1 MSKISVVINTYN
13 AEEHLQKVLDAVKDF
28 DEVVV
33 CDMESGDNTVKIAE
47 KNGCKVVTFPKA
59 DHKSAEPARTFAI
72 QSATSEWVLVVDAD
86 EIVTPELREY
96 LYKRIGEPDCPQ
108 GLYIPRINLFM
119 QHEQHSSYPDYQLRF
134 FVREGTEWP
143 PYVHTFPTVKGRT
156 EYIPRRR
163 RELAFRH
170 LADDTI
176 ASLMAKTNSYTDN
189 EVYKRGERRE
199 ERGENE
205 RGARCEERLRERLR
219 VGASAG
225 MGERSSGMR
234 ETGCEKA
241 HNYGVWALFYRPFW
255 RAFRNYFLK
264 GGWRDGKRGVI
275 RAGMD
280 AVYQFVLVAK
290 AIEAKIKK

>member
-59 DHKSAEPARTFAI
+59 NHKSAEPARTFAI
-72 QSATSEWVLVVDAD
+72 QSATSEWGLVVDAD

-199 ERGENE
+199 ERGERKE
-205 RGARCEERLRERLR
+205 D
-219 VGASAG
+219 
-225 MGERSSGMR
+225 
-234 ETGCEKA
+234 TKA

>member
-59 DHKSAEPARTFAI
+59 NHKSAEPARTFAI

-96 LYKRIGEPDCPQ
+96 LYKRIAEPDCPQ

-119 QHEQHSSYPDYQLRF
+119 QREQHSSYPDYQLRF

-205 RGARCEERLRERLR
+205 RERREERGENE
-219 VGASAG
+219 
-225 MGERSSGMR
+225 GERR
-234 ETGCEKA
+234 EDTKA

>member
-1 MSKISVVINTYN
+1 MRQNSTVMSKISVVINTYN

-59 DHKSAEPARTFAI
+59 NHKSAEPARTFAI
-72 QSATSEWVLVVDAD
+72 QSATNPWVLVVDAD

-119 QHEQHSSYPDYQLRF
+119 QREQHSSYPDYQLRF

-199 ERGENE
+199 ERGENV
-205 RGARCEERLRERLR
+205 RGARCE
-219 VGASAG
+219 V
-225 MGERSSGMR
+225 R
-234 ETGCEKA
+234 ETGCEKS

>member
-13 AEEHLQKVLDAVKDF
+13 AEEHLQEVLDAVKDF

-59 DHKSAEPARTFAI
+59 NHKSAEPARTFAI

-119 QHEQHSSYPDYQLRF
+119 QREQHSSYPDYQLRF

-205 RGARCEERLRERLR
+205 RERREERGENERER
-219 VGASAG
+219 
-225 MGERSSGMR
+225 R
-234 ETGCEKA
+234 EDTKA

>member
-59 DHKSAEPARTFAI
+59 NHKSAEPARTFAI

-189 EVYKRGERRE
+189 EVYKRGKATGRRAELGNERRE
-199 ERGENE
+199 ERGEND
-205 RGARCEERLRERLR
+205 
-219 VGASAG
+219 
-225 MGERSSGMR
+225 GERR
-234 ETGCEKA
+234 EDTKA